1 MEGNLMAKK
10 KAPTKKKKPLFKELE
25 EKDIWESGK
34 YRSEAAYLHIIKR
47 DKKGISFK
55 AGTTNPSTGRLSNK
69 SVWIDDDI
77 DLPSWLNWFIRTLK
91 KGYFK
96 LFNRKLEGFN
106 EEKIHYETKI
116 DQLTNQLVEAKL
128 QLEVVEKREEETK
141 EILEYAKNVKGKHED
156 FKKIYKEFVD
166 LIKESVEQNKGMENK
181 VSEKIKQNHWLLG
194 LDCFVEA
201 KNQNIDNQLQIDLHI
216 KTKYEQDKIFEL
228 KSPNVKLFVK
238 KSDGK
243 NRRLVMSPE
252 LADGISEILLYL
264 RRTNIYSEINTPGAY
279 GVQDACG
286 YIVAGYNLTK
296 DEKELVKNLNFHLH
310 PHIQIITYNDL
321 IPKIKR
327 ELDLI
332 IYEANKGG
340 IKNGKN

>member
-10 KAPTKKKKPLFKELE
+10 KNSSKKEPLFKEVE
-25 EKDIWESGK
+25 EKDTWVSGK
-34 YRSEAAYLHIIKR
+34 HYSEAGYLHNIKR

-55 AGTTNPSTGRLSNK
+55 TGTINSETGRISRNR

-77 DLPSWLNWFIRTLK
+77 DLPSWLNWFIKTLK

-96 LFNRKLEGFN
+96 LFNRKVEGFD
-106 EEKIHYETKI
+106 EETIHYETRI
-116 DQLTNQLVEAKL
+116 EQLTQQLVEAKI
-128 QLEVVEKREEETK
+128 QLTYVQKREEESK
-141 EILEYAKNVKGKHED
+141 EIIQYARNVKDKHED

-166 LIKESVEQNKGMENK
+166 LIIESVEQNKGMENK
-181 VSEKIKQNHWLLG
+181 VSERIKENHWLLG

-216 KTKYEQDKIFEL
+216 KTKYEQDKIYEL

-252 LADGISEILLYL
+252 LADGISELLLYL
-264 RRTNIYSEINTPGAY
+264 RRTNLYSEINTPGTY

-286 YIVAGYNLTK
+286 YIVAGYDLTK
-296 DEKELVKNLNFHLH
+296 DEKELVNNLNFHLH

-321 IPKIKR
+321 IQKIKK
-327 ELDLI
+327 ELELI

-340 IKNGKN
+340 I